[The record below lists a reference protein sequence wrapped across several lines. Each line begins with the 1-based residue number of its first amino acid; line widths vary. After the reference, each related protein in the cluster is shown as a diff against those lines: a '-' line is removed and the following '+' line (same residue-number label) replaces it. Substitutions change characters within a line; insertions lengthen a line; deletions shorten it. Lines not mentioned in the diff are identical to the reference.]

1 MTKHDTRS
9 LRTGAAI
16 LLSAL
21 LLCAALILIFPVS
34 ASASDDKPLTGLTA
48 TEVVAQMG
56 FGWNLGNTFDAT
68 GGNAADIYSQEKSWG
83 NPQVTKE
90 QIDAVAEAGF
100 KTIRIPVTWNNHII
114 KDGTDTLNPK
124 FVERVEEVVGYAL
137 ENDLFVIL
145 NVHHESWVNVKD
157 LETSY
162 PTVAKRLHNVWTQL
176 AEHFAHYDQHLIFE
190 GMNEPRKSGTSVEW
204 TGNSEAY
211 AAVNY
216 LNQVFVNAV
225 RNVDDGY
232 NWERCLM
239 IPGYAASSSAN
250 IMESVSLPT
259 YDGEVAYNLIASVH
273 CYSPYDF
280 CLSDKQMDFDPT
292 NSSHTSSIDQVFQ
305 SVKSVYL
312 DNGIPVVI
320 GETGV
325 TNKDNTEARERWA
338 TYMSNTAASYGV
350 PIVLWDNG
358 AGGNSGGECHAH
370 MNRREATWNYPTVLA
385 AFLSGLDNVEWGSA
399 MKSSGSGD
407 SYTSLIG
414 ASTIWY
420 EVDGKKNAAQWD
432 ASYIANPAKA
442 SYFTSGRDI
451 AIIYTGEGEPKL
463 ILDSEAKGAWWI
475 PVDPT
480 SRETVG
486 DKKIAYF
493 SYDACMTAMKA
504 NGVDNPAD
512 LRNMS
517 VVATNGD
524 ITTYEIAV
532 TGSGAGMATYKANG
546 LNLGSFDTIPA
557 DPTFPGLI
565 FKGWY
570 TTKNYLPGTEFDG
583 ATTEDVTVYAKF
595 SLDPKGIE
603 VEEEATPTPTT
614 KPEATPT
621 TAPAEPTEAPSED
634 ATTGA
639 PTQAPADDTA
649 KDTKPFPVG
658 IIFAIAAGAI
668 ALIGGAV
675 AYVKRKK

>member
-1 MTKHDTRS
+1 MTKHNTRS
-9 LRTGAAI
+9 LRIGTAV

-21 LLCAALILIFPVS
+21 MICAAMILIFPKS
-34 ASASDDKPLTGLTA
+34 ADASDNKALTGLSA
-48 TEVVAQMG
+48 AEIVEMMG

-90 QIDAVAEAGF
+90 QIDAVAQAGF

-124 FVERVEEVVGYAL
+124 FLARVEEVVNYAF
-137 ENDLFVIL
+137 ENGLFVIL

-162 PTVAKRLHNVWTQL
+162 PTVAKRLNNVWTQL
-176 AEHFAHYDQHLIFE
+176 AEHFANYDQHLIFE
-190 GMNEPRKSGTSVEW
+190 GMNEPRKAGTAQEW
-204 TGNSEAY
+204 NGNTEAY

-225 RNVDDGY
+225 RSVDNGF

-239 IPGYAASSSAN
+239 IPGYAASSSSA

-259 YDGEVAYNLIASVH
+259 YNGEVAYNLIASVH

-292 NSSHTSSIDQVFQ
+292 NSSHTASIDQVFAA
-305 SVKSVYL
+305 VKSVYL

-338 TYMSNTAASYGV
+338 AYMGNIAASYGV

-370 MNRREATWNYPTVLA
+370 MNRREATWNYPTILEALLA
-385 AFLSGLDNVEWGSA
+385 PLKTVEWGSA
-399 MKSSGSGD
+399 LKNSGSGD
-407 SYTSLIG
+407 SYTSLID
-414 ASTIWY
+414 ATPIWY
-420 EVDGKKNAAQWD
+420 NTEGKKNAAQWD
-432 ASYIANPAKA
+432 ASYISNPAKA
-442 SYFTSGRDI
+442 SYFASGRDI
-451 AIIYTGEGEPKL
+451 AIIYTGDGEPKL
-463 ILDSEAKGAWWI
+463 ILDSEAKSAWWI
-475 PVDPT
+475 PVDIT
-480 SRETVG
+480 SRDTVG
-486 DKKIAYF
+486 NKKIAYF
-493 SYDACMTAMKA
+493 SYDACMAAMKA

-524 ITTYEIAV
+524 ITTYEISA
-532 TGSGAGMATYKANG
+532 TGNGAGLATYKANG
-546 LNLGSFDTIPA
+546 ISLGTLASKPE

-565 FKGWY
+565 FEGWY

-583 ATTEDVTVYAKF
+583 NATGDMTVYAKF

-603 VEEEATPTPTT
+603 SEEEVTPTPTK

-634 ATTGA
+634 APTQA
-639 PTQAPADDTA
+639 PTQAPTDD
-649 KDTKPFPVG
+649 KGDDDGGFPAG

-668 ALIGGAV
+668 AIIGGGIAF
-675 AYVKRKK
+675 AKRKR